1 MASTLQNVAI
11 SEYMTFIPAFAPA
24 SVEQHKA
31 IYEAN
36 RHRVYALSFWM
47 TDSELKAEQLLEA
60 TFVRAFADS
69 NAPTEEQIDD
79 TLIAL
84 LRDEHEI
91 GSLTLE
97 SGQATEVLNVCENMK
112 RVHLELAVVQLP
124 ATEKLI
130 YLMHDGEG
138 YGHSRIAQALS
149 ISVLESKEGL
159 HQARLKIRELVAKM
173 AW

>member
-97 SGQATEVLNVCENMK
+97 E
-112 RVHLELAVVQLP
+112 R
-124 ATEKLI
+124 
-130 YLMHDGEG
+130 
-138 YGHSRIAQALS
+138 
-149 ISVLESKEGL
+149 
-159 HQARLKIRELVAKM
+159 ARPRKF
-173 AW
+173 